1 MVLSIRDLCAGYSG
15 KTILQNVSFSVGKGE
30 LVSLVGPNGAGKS
43 TLLKTIRGLL
53 PALQGKIFL
62 QGTDITKLSEG
73 EFARR
78 AGYLQQQMQV
88 PFAYTVREIV
98 QTGRYPYLH
107 WWQQPG
113 KQDEEIIRASLAYTG
128 ALEFLDR
135 PVQEL
140 SGGQQ
145 QRVFLAKVLA
155 QQTPILLLDEPAT
168 GLDLIY
174 QEEIFRF
181 CRGLCAAGRT
191 IVMVVHELS
200 LAARFSSRLFL
211 LSKGKVLAEGKP
223 EQVLTPELLTKA
235 YGVPVA
241 VEKNPLTGHM
251 DIYTT
256 GGGCQADRQEKLL
269 ATVLGREVTE

>member
-107 WWQQPG
+107 WWQQSG
-113 KQDEEIIRASLAYTG
+113 IKDEEIIRASLAYTG

-155 QQTPILLLDEPAT
+155 QQTPVLLLDEPAT

-181 CRGLCAAGRT
+181 CRELCVAGRT

-200 LAARFSSRLFL
+200 LAARFSSRLLL
-211 LSKGKVLAEGKP
+211 LSQGTVLADGKP

-235 YGVPVA
+235 YGASIA
-241 VEKNPLTGHM
+241 VTENPLTGHM

-256 GGGCQADRQEKLL
+256 GSGRQDERRAKLL

>member
-1 MVLSIRDLCAGYSG
+1 MVLSIRDLQAGYSG
-15 KTILQNVSFSVGKGE
+15 KTILHHVSFSVGKGE

-53 PALQGKIFL
+53 PVLPGKIFL

-113 KQDEEIIRASLAYTG
+113 KQDEKIIRASLAYTG

-155 QQTPILLLDEPAT
+155 QQTPVLLLDEPAT

-181 CRGLCAAGRT
+181 CRELCAAGRT

-200 LAARFSSRLFL
+200 LAARFSSRLLL
-211 LSKGKVLAEGKP
+211 LSQGTVLADGKP

-235 YGVPVA
+235 YGASIA
-241 VEKNPLTGHM
+241 VTENPLTGHM

-256 GGGCQADRQEKLL
+256 GSGRQDERRAKLL